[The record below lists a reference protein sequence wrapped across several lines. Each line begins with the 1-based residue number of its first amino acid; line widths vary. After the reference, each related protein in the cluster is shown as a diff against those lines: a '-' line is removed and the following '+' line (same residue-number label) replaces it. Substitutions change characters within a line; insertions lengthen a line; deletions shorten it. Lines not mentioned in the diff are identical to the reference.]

1 MMMVVEA
8 TEQAAAAAA
17 VAFWEICAAATEG
30 GSGGRQ
36 RCSVTVGIAIYAA
49 VVGLRSLGLR
59 QSSQKERQ
67 RVLRF
72 ATVKP

>member
-8 TEQAAAAAA
+8 TEQAAAA
-17 VAFWEICAAATEG
+17 VAFWEICVAATER
-30 GSGGRQ
+30 GSGGWQ
-36 RCSVTVGIAIYAA
+36 RCSVAVGIAIYAA
-49 VVGLRSLGLR
+49 VLGLRSLGLR

-72 ATVKP
+72 ATVIKP